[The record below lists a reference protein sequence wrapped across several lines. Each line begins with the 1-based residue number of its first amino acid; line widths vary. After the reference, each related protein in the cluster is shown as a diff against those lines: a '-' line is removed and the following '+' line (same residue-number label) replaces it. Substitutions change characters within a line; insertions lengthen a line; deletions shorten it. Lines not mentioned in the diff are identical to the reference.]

1 MRDIIKSRK
10 ALSSVFGVL
19 LMFIIV
25 VASGIMLFDF
35 VISKIQFAKEIYG
48 TQMANLL
55 LRYFTINSTHITACI
70 QNAGGILVKITSAY
84 VNGIVSKIFGKTEL
98 PPLSTQEISILGNF
112 VKGVTYTVKIL
123 TSLNTELSFK
133 VSF

>member
-1 MRDIIKSRK
+1 
-10 ALSSVFGVL
+10 
-19 LMFIIV
+19 MFIIV
-25 VASGIMLFDF
+25 VASGIMLFNF

-55 LRYFTINSTHITACI
+55 LRHFTINSTHITACI
-70 QNAGGILVKITSAY
+70 QNAGEILVKITSAY

-98 PPLSTQEISILGNF
+98 PPLSTQEIFILGNF
-112 VKGVTYTVKIL
+112 VKGVTYTVKVL